1 VAWAIDPGLFAARPA
16 RCEMELAPGPSRGRT
31 VIDRW
36 ERLGKA
42 PNITLLER
50 LDAPRFF
57 DLLAARVGALP

>member
-1 VAWAIDPGLFAARPA
+1 
-16 RCEMELAPGPSRGRT
+16 